1 MQRILRKAL
10 LPFFLF
16 IYLFTAFI
24 AYLPPSFTAKADSTH
39 KRGDYACI
47 LEDGVFFYA
56 DPAATTPL
64 FTIPATYYVQLL
76 DYTPT
81 YCRVEYQTDDTL
93 TQQLVGYVATRS
105 LTFIP
110 YTPKRPYLQLIFS
123 VDYRIENGTQNGDG
137 FLTQITKTCAYY
149 GDYAVGNVTYCYVL
163 IDGSFG
169 YIPKPATLSFE
180 DNKEYADYLQTL
192 NGSTSETTPKK
203 ENNTPAQIAILV
215 TLCLL
220 VPLIAALILKPK
232 RDPFHPEE

>member
-10 LPFFLF
+10 PPLLLF

-39 KRGDYACI
+39 KRGDYACV
-47 LEDGVFFYA
+47 LEDGAFFYA
-56 DPAATTPL
+56 DPTATTPL
-64 FTIPATYYVQLL
+64 FELPVTYYVQLL

-81 YCRVEYQTDDTL
+81 YCRVEYQTDDTR
-93 TQQLVGYVATRS
+93 TQRLIGYVATNK
-105 LTFIP
+105 LTCVP

-149 GDYAVGNVTYCYVL
+149 GDYIIGNVTYCYVL
-163 IDGSFG
+163 IEGSFG
-169 YIPKPATLSFE
+169 YVPKPATLTFE
-180 DNKEYADYLQTL
+180 ENKEYADYLQSL
-192 NGSTSETTPKK
+192 NDATSEKTSDK